1 MSTNFEFKKPN
12 FDNIK
17 ENMRWLKDK
26 INLKRE
32 GNQPL
37 KVAGIAFVILLIVS
51 IIASSVRRQFL
62 GGIGN
67 VNMFS
72 ILLGLNLIG
81 VRIRSNGMMMFS
93 SSTINIGVIVLLL
106 IPILALV
113 VANLFI
119 YRRKIESIDRCIIEA
134 LKVGFIYGLLLAI
147 TSMFSTT
154 RINLGM
160 GNIFGFGNNYIAIGY
175 KFFPAFGNG
184 FLIAFLTSV
193 ILNYRKEFYGEY
205 YTTDII
211 SDAVKE
217 FLKLSLI
224 ILVITVI
231 VVFTKNST
239 LYDFGLSDYSKGGAV
254 VAYIM
259 QMAAYLI
266 TIATGGIVH
275 IGDSSS
281 MSIFSIF
288 NSATFTDTKLLIRII
303 FCVFAIAMI
312 FVGANIYRNY
322 RFENRKTVLHFSI
335 AFGFLVGLVAK
346 FSAISISGSMMQ
358 NMSSMDLAVRA
369 GTFTTFVISIL
380 FTVVFTEIGY
390 RVAPH
395 LDDLFK

>member
-1 MSTNFEFKKPN
+1 M
-12 FDNIK
+12 
-17 ENMRWLKDK
+17 
-26 INLKRE
+26 
-32 GNQPL
+32 
-37 KVAGIAFVILLIVS
+37 
-51 IIASSVRRQFL
+51 
-62 GGIGN
+62 
-67 VNMFS
+67 
-72 ILLGLNLIG
+72 
-81 VRIRSNGMMMFS
+81 
-93 SSTINIGVIVLLL
+93 
-106 IPILALV
+106 
-113 VANLFI
+113 
-119 YRRKIESIDRCIIEA
+119 
-134 LKVGFIYGLLLAI
+134 AI
-147 TSMFSTT
+147 TSIFSTT

-160 GNIFGFGNNYIAIGY
+160 GNMFGFGNNYIAIGY

-184 FLIAFLTSV
+184 FLIAFLASA

-254 VAYIM
+254 IAYIM

-303 FCVFAIAMI
+303 FCIFAIAMI

>member
-51 IIASSVRRQFL
+51 IIASSVRKQFL

-147 TSMFSTT
+147 TSIFSTT

-160 GNIFGFGNNYIAIGY
+160 GNMFGFGNNYIAIGY

-193 ILNYRKEFYGEY
+193 ILNYRKEFHGEY
-205 YTTDII
+205 YTTDIV
-211 SDAVKE
+211 SDAVRE
-217 FLKLSLI
+217 FFKLSLI

-254 VAYIM
+254 IAYIM

-275 IGDSSS
+275 VGDSSS

-335 AFGFLVGLVAK
+335 AFGVLVGLVAK

-358 NMSSMDLAVRA
+358 NMSSIDLAVRA

>member
-1 MSTNFEFKKPN
+1 MSRNFEFKKPN

-17 ENMRWLKDK
+17 ENIRGLKDK
-26 INLKRE
+26 INLKRD

-106 IPILALV
+106 IPIIALV
-113 VANLFI
+113 LANLFI

-134 LKVGFIYGLLLAI
+134 LKVGFVYGLLLAI

-193 ILNYRKEFYGEY
+193 ILNYRKEFHGEY

-211 SDAVKE
+211 SDAVRE
-217 FLKLSLI
+217 FFKLSLI

-254 VAYIM
+254 IAYIM

-288 NSATFTDTKLLIRII
+288 NSATFMDTKLLIRII

>member
-1 MSTNFEFKKPN
+1 MDTKFEFKKPN

-17 ENMRWLKDK
+17 DNMRGFKDK

-37 KVAGIAFVILLIVS
+37 KVAGIAFVVLLIIS

-67 VNMFS
+67 INMFS

-93 SSTINIGVIVLLL
+93 SSTINIGIIVLLL

-134 LKVGFIYGLLLAI
+134 LKTGFVYGLLLAI

-193 ILNYRKEFYGEY
+193 ILNYRKEFHGEY
-205 YTTDII
+205 YTTDIV
-211 SDAVKE
+211 SDAVRE
-217 FLKLSLI
+217 FFKLSLI
-224 ILVITVI
+224 ILVVTAI
-231 VVFTKNST
+231 VVFTKNYS
-239 LYDFGLSDYSKGGAV
+239 LYDFGLSEYSKGGAV

-275 IGDSSS
+275 VGDSSS

-288 NSATFTDTKLLIRII
+288 NSATFTDTKLLIRIV
-303 FCVFAIAMI
+303 FCVFAITMI

-335 AFGFLVGLVAK
+335 VFGFLIGLVAK
-346 FSAISISGSMMQ
+346 FSTLSISGSIMQ
-358 NMSSMDLAVRA
+358 NMSSVDLAVRA
-369 GTFTTFVISIL
+369 GTFTTFVITIISTML
-380 FTVVFTEIGY
+380 FTEIGY

-395 LDDLFK
+395 LEDLFK

>member
-17 ENMRWLKDK
+17 ENMRGMKDK

-134 LKVGFIYGLLLAI
+134 LKVGFVYGLLLAI

-154 RINLGM
+154 KINLGM

-193 ILNYRKEFYGEY
+193 ILNYRKEFHGEY
-205 YTTDII
+205 YTTDIV
-211 SDAVKE
+211 SDAVRE
-217 FLKLSLI
+217 FFKLSLI
-224 ILVITVI
+224 ILVITAI

-239 LYDFGLSDYSKGGAV
+239 LYDFGLSEYSKGGAV

-259 QMAAYLI
+259 QMTAYLV

-275 IGDSSS
+275 VGDSSS
-281 MSIFSIF
+281 VSIFSIF

>member
-1 MSTNFEFKKPN
+1 MSRNFEFKKTK

-17 ENMRWLKDK
+17 ENMRGLKDK

-106 IPILALV
+106 IPILALI

-193 ILNYRKEFYGEY
+193 ILNYRKEFHGEY

-254 VAYIM
+254 IAYIM

-303 FCVFAIAMI
+303 FCIFAIAMI

>member
-51 IIASSVRRQFL
+51 IIASSVRKQFL

-147 TSMFSTT
+147 TSIFSTT

-160 GNIFGFGNNYIAIGY
+160 GNMFGFGNNYIAIGY

-184 FLIAFLTSV
+184 FLIAFLASA
-193 ILNYRKEFYGEY
+193 ILNYRKEFHGEY
-205 YTTDII
+205 YTTDIV
-211 SDAVKE
+211 SDAVRE
-217 FLKLSLI
+217 FFKLSLI

-239 LYDFGLSDYSKGGAV
+239 LYDFGRSDYSKGGAV

-303 FCVFAIAMI
+303 FCIFAIAMI

-346 FSAISISGSMMQ
+346 FSAISISGSMIQ

>member
-1 MSTNFEFKKPN
+1 MSRNFEFKKPN

-17 ENMRWLKDK
+17 ENIRGLKEK

-93 SSTINIGVIVLLL
+93 SSTINIGVIVILL
-106 IPILALV
+106 IPILALI

-193 ILNYRKEFYGEY
+193 ILNYRKEFHGEY

-254 VAYIM
+254 IAYIM

-303 FCVFAIAMI
+303 FCIFAIAMI

>member
-1 MSTNFEFKKPN
+1 MDTKFEFKKPN

-17 ENMRWLKDK
+17 ENMRGLKDK

-106 IPILALV
+106 IPILALI

-134 LKVGFIYGLLLAI
+134 LKVGFVYGLLLAI

-193 ILNYRKEFYGEY
+193 ILNYRKEFHGEY
-205 YTTDII
+205 YTTDIV
-211 SDAVKE
+211 SDAVRE
-217 FLKLSLI
+217 FFKLSLI

-254 VAYIM
+254 IVYIM

-288 NSATFTDTKLLIRII
+288 NSATFTDTKLFIRII

>member
-1 MSTNFEFKKPN
+1 MDTKFEFKKPN

-17 ENMRWLKDK
+17 ENMRGLKDK

-106 IPILALV
+106 IPILALI

-134 LKVGFIYGLLLAI
+134 LKVGFVYGLLLAI

-193 ILNYRKEFYGEY
+193 ILNYRKEFHGEY
-205 YTTDII
+205 YTTDIV
-211 SDAVKE
+211 SDAVRE
-217 FLKLSLI
+217 FFKLSLI

-254 VAYIM
+254 IAYIM

-288 NSATFTDTKLLIRII
+288 NSATFMDTKLLIRII

>member
-1 MSTNFEFKKPN
+1 MSRNFEFKKHK

-17 ENMRWLKDK
+17 ENMRGLKDK

-37 KVAGIAFVILLIVS
+37 KVVGIAFVILLIVS

-106 IPILALV
+106 IPILALI

-147 TSMFSTT
+147 TSIFSTT

-160 GNIFGFGNNYIAIGY
+160 GNMFGFGNNYIAIGY

-193 ILNYRKEFYGEY
+193 ILNYRKEFHGEY
-205 YTTDII
+205 YTTDIV
-211 SDAVKE
+211 SDAVRE

-254 VAYIM
+254 IAYIM

>member
-17 ENMRWLKDK
+17 ENMRGLKDK

-134 LKVGFIYGLLLAI
+134 LNTGFVYGLLLAI
-147 TSMFSTT
+147 TSIFSTT

-193 ILNYRKEFYGEY
+193 ILNYRKEFHGEY

-254 VAYIM
+254 IAYIM

-275 IGDSSS
+275 VGDSSS

-303 FCVFAIAMI
+303 FCIFAIAMI

-335 AFGFLVGLVAK
+335 VFGFLVGLVAK

>member
-17 ENMRWLKDK
+17 ENMRGLKDK

-106 IPILALV
+106 IPILALI

>member
-17 ENMRWLKDK
+17 ENIRGLKEK

-193 ILNYRKEFYGEY
+193 ILNYRKEFHGEY

-254 VAYIM
+254 IAYIM

-275 IGDSSS
+275 VGDSSS

-346 FSAISISGSMMQ
+346 FSAISISGSMIQ

>member
-17 ENMRWLKDK
+17 ENMRGLKDK

-134 LKVGFIYGLLLAI
+134 LKTGFVYGLLLAI
-147 TSMFSTT
+147 TSIFSTT

-193 ILNYRKEFYGEY
+193 ILNYRKEFHGEY

-254 VAYIM
+254 IAYIM

-275 IGDSSS
+275 AGDSSS

-303 FCVFAIAMI
+303 FCIFAIAMI

>member
-134 LKVGFIYGLLLAI
+134 LKTGFVYGLLLAI
-147 TSMFSTT
+147 TSIFSTT

-193 ILNYRKEFYGEY
+193 ILNYRKEFHGEY

-254 VAYIM
+254 IAYIM

-275 IGDSSS
+275 VGDSSS

-303 FCVFAIAMI
+303 FCIFAIAMI

>member
-1 MSTNFEFKKPN
+1 MSRNFEFKKHN

-17 ENMRWLKDK
+17 ENMRGLKEK

-119 YRRKIESIDRCIIEA
+119 YRRKIESIYRCIIEA
-134 LKVGFIYGLLLAI
+134 LKTGFVYGLLLAI
-147 TSMFSTT
+147 TSIFSTT

-193 ILNYRKEFYGEY
+193 ILNYRKEFHGEY

-254 VAYIM
+254 IAYIM

-275 IGDSSS
+275 VGDSSS

-288 NSATFTDTKLLIRII
+288 NSATFTDTKILIRII
-303 FCVFAIAMI
+303 FCIFAIAMI

-346 FSAISISGSMMQ
+346 FSAISISGSMIQ

>member
-17 ENMRWLKDK
+17 ENMRGLKDK

-106 IPILALV
+106 IPILALI

-147 TSMFSTT
+147 TSIFSTT

-193 ILNYRKEFYGEY
+193 ILNYRKEFHGEY
-205 YTTDII
+205 YTTDIV
-211 SDAVKE
+211 SDAVRE

>member
-1 MSTNFEFKKPN
+1 MSRNFEFKKPN

-17 ENMRWLKDK
+17 ENMRGLKDK

-37 KVAGIAFVILLIVS
+37 KVAGIAFIILLIVS

-134 LKVGFIYGLLLAI
+134 LKVGFVYGLLLAI

-193 ILNYRKEFYGEY
+193 ILNYRKEFHGEY

-224 ILVITVI
+224 ILGITVI

-254 VAYIM
+254 IVYIM

-303 FCVFAIAMI
+303 FCIFAIAMI

>member
-1 MSTNFEFKKPN
+1 MSRNFEFKKHN

-17 ENMRWLKDK
+17 ENMRGLKDK

-93 SSTINIGVIVLLL
+93 SSTINIGVIVILL
-106 IPILALV
+106 IPILALI

-147 TSMFSTT
+147 TSIFSTT

-160 GNIFGFGNNYIAIGY
+160 GNMFGFGNSYIAIGY

-184 FLIAFLTSV
+184 FLIAFLTSA
-193 ILNYRKEFYGEY
+193 ILNYRKEFHGEY

-254 VAYIM
+254 IAYIM

-275 IGDSSS
+275 VGDSSS

-303 FCVFAIAMI
+303 FCIFAIAMI

>member
-17 ENMRWLKDK
+17 ENMRGLKDK

-134 LKVGFIYGLLLAI
+134 LKTGFVYGLLLAI
-147 TSMFSTT
+147 TSIFSTT

-193 ILNYRKEFYGEY
+193 ILNYRKEFHGEY

-254 VAYIM
+254 IAYIM

-275 IGDSSS
+275 VGDSSS

-335 AFGFLVGLVAK
+335 AFGVLVGLVAK